1 MSVFHWL
8 RDSRV
13 HKSPEIGLVA
23 LWVDID
29 IICGFFYVLIV
40 QDRVIS
46 SISRGCKD
54 YLCVVDILGDLGGKS
69 KEIWVKIPTTFG
81 ESIQLK
87 EARPGPDGKEP
98 GSQVAGSESRA
109 KAMRE
114 IAPCACGNEWLKE
127 EKCGDSPSEVGTQ
140 GGLWPV
146 TGSWG
151 EGDFL

>member
-13 HKSPEIGLVA
+13 HKSPEIGLVP

-54 YLCVVDILGDLGGKS
+54 YLCVVDILGDLGGGKQRNLGQNS
-69 KEIWVKIPTTFG
+69 YHVWRKYST
-81 ESIQLK
+81 Q
-87 EARPGPDGKEP
+87 RPALGQMGKMGP
-98 GSQVAGSESRA
+98 R
-109 KAMRE
+109 
-114 IAPCACGNEWLKE
+114 
-127 EKCGDSPSEVGTQ
+127 
-140 GGLWPV
+140 
-146 TGSWG
+146 
-151 EGDFL
+151 

>member
-13 HKSPEIGLVA
+13 HKSPEIGLLP

-54 YLCVVDILGDLGGKS
+54 YLCVVDILGDLGEKAKKFGSKFLPRLEKVFNSKRPALGQMGKN
-69 KEIWVKIPTTFG
+69 
-81 ESIQLK
+81 L
-87 EARPGPDGKEP
+87 GP
-98 GSQVAGSESRA
+98 R
-109 KAMRE
+109 
-114 IAPCACGNEWLKE
+114 
-127 EKCGDSPSEVGTQ
+127 
-140 GGLWPV
+140 
-146 TGSWG
+146 
-151 EGDFL
+151 